1 MLPKL
6 VDLPYRSTFLLSARL
21 GFTKASVILR
31 MLLRCTH
38 VHYGIFQSLF
48 VVGPGYPFTVQSTL
62 ELAAFIIQSFGFIS
76 DGLKLFFQRLVF
88 ELPITLRY

>member
-6 VDLPYRSTFLLSARL
+6 VDLPFRSTFLLSARL

-48 VVGPGYPFTVQSTL
+48 VVGPGYQSTL
-62 ELAAFIIQSFGFIS
+62 ELAAFIIQSLGFIS

-88 ELPITLRY
+88 ELPVTLRY